1 MTSPR
6 TTKTALNEQFARIGK
21 AFASPR
27 RIELLDL
34 LAQGEH
40 RVETLAAETGMSV
53 TLASSHLQALR
64 QARLVN
70 TRRDGARIFYRLAGD
85 DVLELLT
92 ALRTV
97 AHDRLAEVEQVVRAY
112 FGGPDELEPIGRDE
126 LVRRAATGD
135 VVLLD
140 LRPREEYEAGHIPGA
155 VSIPLDDLEAH
166 LALLPA
172 EAEIVAYC
180 RGPYCVMAPRGIAI
194 LRRHGYRVR
203 RLEDGVA
210 EWRSAGLPVATGA
223 DPGAT
228 STAAAI
234 GTVRP

>member
-1 MTSPR
+1 MATPR
-6 TTKTALNEQFARIGK
+6 ATKTALNEQFARIGK
-21 AFASPR
+21 ALASPR

-40 RVETLAAETGMSV
+40 SVETLAAETDMSV
-53 TLASSHLQALR
+53 TLTSSHLQALR
-64 QARLVN
+64 RARLVD
-70 TRRDGARIFYRLAGD
+70 TRRDGTRIFYRLAGD

-112 FGGPDELEPIGRDE
+112 FGASDELEPIGRDE
-126 LVRRAATGD
+126 LVRRAAGGD

-155 VSIPLDDLEAH
+155 VSIPLEDLEEQ
-166 LALLPA
+166 LALLPP

-180 RGPYCVMAPRGIAI
+180 RGPYCVMAVEAVALLRKKGFAAHRMEQGVVDWRARG
-194 LRRHGYRVR
+194 
-203 RLEDGVA
+203 
-210 EWRSAGLPVATGA
+210 WRVATARQGA
-223 DPGAT
+223 
-228 STAAAI
+228 
-234 GTVRP
+234 RR